1 MSTLAEIK
9 DAAARLPAEQRT
21 ELITWL
27 GQAED
32 VSRIRRE
39 QLRQEIQIGLDEIER
54 GEVAPRHSCARRRL
68 NFAKAT
74 ADGSAFFMP
83 AETDLSGVPGQL
95 LLAGRGRRAQSPH
108 RPAEIAFP

>member
-39 QLRQEIQIGLDEIER
+39 QLRSEIQVGLDEIER

-68 NFAKAT
+68 NFAKERRT
-74 ADGSAFFMP
+74 GPPSLCLQKRICQAFL
-83 AETDLSGVPGQL
+83 ANCCWRAVAGEHSYLVGQ
-95 LLAGRGRRAQSPH
+95 RK
-108 RPAEIAFP
+108 

>member
-9 DAAARLPAEQRT
+9 KAAARLPAEQRT

-54 GEVAPRHSCARRRL
+54 GEVAPLDMRAIKCKAR
-68 NFAKAT
+68 AGV
-74 ADGSAFFMP
+74 DGKSN
-83 AETDLSGVPGQL
+83 E
-95 LLAGRGRRAQSPH
+95 
-108 RPAEIAFP
+108 

>member
-9 DAAARLPAEQRT
+9 SAAARLPAEQRT

-54 GEVAPRHSCARRRL
+54 GEVAPLDMRAIKRKAR
-68 NFAKAT
+68 AGG
-74 ADGSAFFMP
+74 DGKSN
-83 AETDLSGVPGQL
+83 D
-95 LLAGRGRRAQSPH
+95 
-108 RPAEIAFP
+108 

>member
-39 QLRQEIQIGLDEIER
+39 QLRQEIQIGLDEI
-54 GEVAPRHSCARRRL
+54 
-68 NFAKAT
+68 
-74 ADGSAFFMP
+74 
-83 AETDLSGVPGQL
+83 
-95 LLAGRGRRAQSPH
+95 
-108 RPAEIAFP
+108 